1 MNFIRNNE
9 EIAKYYFEQKI
20 FYGYFLLIFLL
31 FSSKNTY
38 FVNKSTFKNI
48 IMFKQILVFSLSLI
62 LLSSC
67 NSTYQYGVYVKNET
81 GEDLKV
87 AYKSSTDVK
96 GIVEEAVTLRDGEG
110 KMVIWTKDLKV
121 SEAEDTGRTTA
132 EHSHLVADYVNAFKD
147 DIPSKIK
154 WNGEGVR
161 FERTDIGQAEFMITY
176 TAEDF

>member
-1 MNFIRNNE
+1 M
-9 EIAKYYFEQKI
+9 
-20 FYGYFLLIFLL
+20 L
-31 FSSKNTY
+31 
-38 FVNKSTFKNI
+38 
-48 IMFKQILVFSLSLI
+48 KQILIFGLCLI

-96 GIVEEAVTLRDGEG
+96 GVVEETVTLRDGEG
-110 KMVIWTKDLKV
+110 KMVIWTKDLTV
-121 SEAEDTGRTTA
+121 SDAEDTGRTTA
-132 EHSHLVADYVNAFKD
+132 THSHLVADYVNAFIKD

-176 TAEDF
+176 TAKDF

>member
-1 MNFIRNNE
+1 MLR
-9 EIAKYYFEQKI
+9 
-20 FYGYFLLIFLL
+20 
-31 FSSKNTY
+31 
-38 FVNKSTFKNI
+38 
-48 IMFKQILVFSLSLI
+48 QILFFGLFLI

-96 GIVEEAVTLRDGEG
+96 GIVEETVTLRDGEG
-110 KMVIWTKDLKV
+110 KMLIWTKDLTIP
-121 SEAEDTGRTTA
+121 EAEDTGRTTA
-132 EHSHLVADYVNAFKD
+132 EHRHLVAEYVNAFIKD

-154 WNGEGVR
+154 WNSEGVR

>member
-1 MNFIRNNE
+1 MLRQI
-9 EIAKYYFEQKI
+9 
-20 FYGYFLLIFLL
+20 LIFGLCL
-31 FSSKNTY
+31 
-38 FVNKSTFKNI
+38 
-48 IMFKQILVFSLSLI
+48 MFLI
-62 LLSSC
+62 SC

-96 GIVEEAVTLRDGEG
+96 GMVEETVTLKDGEG
-110 KMVIWTKDLKV
+110 KMVIWTKDLRV

-132 EHSHLVADYVNAFKD
+132 EHRHLVADYVDAFIKD